1 MFKLVLRPRFDSDN
15 TWPSDIILF
24 QTEDGHLSIDLG
36 DRRIEIDKDDISK
49 LRKLLDLSQ

>member
-15 TWPSDIILF
+15 SYSSEVTFS
-24 QTEDGHLSIDLG
+24 QTEDGHLMIDLG

-49 LRKLLDLSQ
+49 FRKLLDLSQ

>member
-1 MFKLVLRPRFDSDN
+1 MFKLTLRPRFDSDN
-15 TWPSDIILF
+15 TYPSDITLF

-49 LRKLLDLSQ
+49 LSKLLDLSR

>member
-1 MFKLVLRPRFDSDN
+1 MFKLILRPRFDSDN
-15 TWPSDIILF
+15 SYSSDVTF
-24 QTEDGHLSIDLG
+24 SQTEDGHLMIDLG